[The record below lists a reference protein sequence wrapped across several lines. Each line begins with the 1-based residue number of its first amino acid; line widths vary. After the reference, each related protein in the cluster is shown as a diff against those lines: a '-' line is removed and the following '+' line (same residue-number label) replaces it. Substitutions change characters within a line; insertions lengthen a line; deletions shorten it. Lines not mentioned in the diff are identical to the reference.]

1 METTISILYV
11 DDEPLNLKLFSINFK
26 KRYNVLTALSGEEGL
41 LLLSKNDQI
50 KVVVSDMKMPKMDG
64 IEFISQAKKDYPNI
78 VFFILTGYD
87 ITPEISQAL
96 KNNLINRYF
105 SKPLNIEEIDKSI
118 HLALK

>member
-26 KRYNVLTALSGEEGL
+26 KKYNVLTALSGEEGL

>member
-1 METTISILYV
+1 METTVSILYV

-26 KRYNVLTALSGEEGL
+26 KKYNVLTALSGEEGL

>member
-1 METTISILYV
+1 METAVSILYV

-26 KRYNVLTALSGEEGL
+26 KKYNVLTALSGEEGL

-64 IEFISQAKKDYPNI
+64 IEFISRAKKDYPNI

>member
-1 METTISILYV
+1 METAVSILYV

-26 KRYNVLTALSGEEGL
+26 KKYNVLTALSGEEGL

-64 IEFISQAKKDYPNI
+64 IEFISRAKKDYPNI

-118 HLALK
+118 HMALK